1 MILLTSKIRLLIKGF
16 RQQECMKYFDMYSHV
31 SRITSIQTLIDIA
44 MLIDIAAINKIKIH
58 QMNVK
63 TTFLNGDLNEEVHME

>member
-16 RQQECMKYFDMYSHV
+16 RQQECMEYFDMYSHV
-31 SRITSIQTLIDIA
+31 SRITSIQTLIDT
-44 MLIDIAAINKIKIH
+44 AAINKIKIH

>member
-1 MILLTSKIRLLIKGF
+1 MTLLTGKIRLLIKGF
-16 RQQECMKYFDMYSHV
+16 RQQECMEYFDMYSHV

-44 MLIDIAAINKIKIH
+44 VINKIKIH

-63 TTFLNGDLNEEVHME
+63 KKLF

>member
-16 RQQECMKYFDMYSHV
+16 RQQECMEYFDMYSHV

-44 MLIDIAAINKIKIH
+44 AINKIKIH
-58 QMNVK
+58 
-63 TTFLNGDLNEEVHME
+63 

>member
-1 MILLTSKIRLLIKGF
+1 M
-16 RQQECMKYFDMYSHV
+16 EYFDMYSHV

-44 MLIDIAAINKIKIH
+44 MLIDIATINKIKIH